1 MVSSQASTVERL
13 LGYHRQDIFEGV
25 VEEGGYVL
33 SPTLQSHLS
42 LATIVRQYT
51 LFFLNDRLH
60 FSHD

>member
-1 MVSSQASTVERL
+1 MVSSQASKVERL
-13 LGYHRQDIFEGV
+13 LGHHRQDIFEGV
-25 VEEGGYVL
+25 VEESSYVL